1 MACLLVIQNDI
12 EAVCLLMPIIFIFIS
27 GLLSRHPK
35 ESRRGFK
42 VCIDL
47 LCLSAQATGFFIW
60 PIVEIGKYLAHVIE
74 QPIFRIPNLKYL
86 ERNFFNDSE
95 NKF

>member
-1 MACLLVIQNDI
+1 MFTNASH
-12 EAVCLLMPIIFIFIS
+12 IFIFIA
-27 GLLSRHPK
+27 GLLSRHGK

-60 PIVEIGKYLAHVIE
+60 PIVEIGKKLYLLTFLA
-74 QPIFRIPNLKYL
+74 
-86 ERNFFNDSE
+86 DD
-95 NKF
+95 